1 MKKTVLALTT
11 LALVGTT
18 IPVSAASTTLTLTD
32 NVNIRTAASTSAKVI
47 TTLKKGTKL
56 TAVKKVNSW
65 YEIRYQSKPAF
76 ITSAYVKA
84 TTEKA
89 PTTTTYITNTD
100 AVNVRQKATTSSKS
114 LGKLAKNT
122 VLTVQKQSGD
132 WYQITHKKQ
141 TAYVHATLVSKK
153 TSNVTTDSKPP
164 ATTPVKKVVK
174 AVDRSK
180 VYTVN
185 AKEGLNARTAAATN
199 AKIYKTLPHQTVLDV
214 TGAVDSWYQ
223 VKLDGK
229 EAYVASTYVKASTKA
244 SPPTTPTTPEVSLT
258 PVDASKTYRVNA
270 PTGLNVRTLPSTSSK
285 VFTQVAHAS
294 TVNVTG
300 ETTGK
305 DSGWYQ
311 IKIGTG
317 LYYVAKSYIT
327 TGSVTTTPPVTPT
340 TPPVTT
346 VPGSTLMERA
356 ISIGQQYLGTPYVWG
371 SSNPVNGG
379 FDCSGFINYTLN
391 AAGYSVGR
399 TNVNGY
405 WNDDRYLGAKLS
417 KLRQPA
423 RGDIIFFENTYA
435 AGPTHI
441 GIMLNNDQFIHA
453 NTPSLGISRLS
464 ERYWTQKLLGFKS
477 L

>member
-1 MKKTVLALTT
+1 MKKTFLALTT
-11 LALVGTT
+11 IALISSTG
-18 IPVSAASTTLTLTD
+18 PVSAASTTLTLTD
-32 NVNIRTAASTSAKVI
+32 NVNIRSAASTSAKVI

-84 TTEKA
+84 TTVKTT
-89 PTTTTYITNTD
+89 TTTTYITNTD
-100 AVNVRQKATTSSKS
+100 AVNVRQQATTSSKS
-114 LGKLAKNT
+114 LGKLAKNS
-122 VLTVQKQSGD
+122 VLTVTKKSGD
-132 WYQITHKKQ
+132 WYQITYKKQ
-141 TAYVHATLVSKK
+141 VAFIHVSLVDKK
-153 TSNVTTDSKPP
+153 TVKVTSTSKP
-164 ATTPVKKVVK
+164 ATTTPVKNVIK

-180 VYTVN
+180 IYTVN

-244 SPPTTPTTPEVSLT
+244 SPPTTPTTPGVSVT

-285 VFTQVAHAS
+285 VFTQVGHGS

-327 TGSVTTTPPVTPT
+327 TGSVTTTPPVTPP
-340 TPPVTT
+340 PPVTT

-371 SSNPVNGG
+371 SSSPVNGG
-379 FDCSGFINYTLN
+379 FDCSGFVNYTLN
-391 AAGYSVGR
+391 AAGYAVGR

-417 KLRQPA
+417 KLRQPK

-453 NTPSLGISRLS
+453 NEPALGISRVS

>member
-132 WYQITHKKQ
+132 WYQITYKKQ

-244 SPPTTPTTPEVSLT
+244 SPPTTPTTPGVSLT

-285 VFTQVAHAS
+285 VFTQVGHGS

-371 SSNPVNGG
+371 
-379 FDCSGFINYTLN
+379 
-391 AAGYSVGR
+391 
-399 TNVNGY
+399 
-405 WNDDRYLGAKLS
+405 
-417 KLRQPA
+417 
-423 RGDIIFFENTYA
+423 
-435 AGPTHI
+435 
-441 GIMLNNDQFIHA
+441 
-453 NTPSLGISRLS
+453 
-464 ERYWTQKLLGFKS
+464 
-477 L
+477 

>member
-1 MKKTVLALTT
+1 MKKTFLALTT
-11 LALVGTT
+11 IALISSTG
-18 IPVSAASTTLTLTD
+18 PVSAASTTLTLTD
-32 NVNIRTAASTSAKVI
+32 NVNIRKAASTSAKVI

-84 TTEKA
+84 TTVKTT
-89 PTTTTYITNTD
+89 TTTTYITNTD
-100 AVNVRQKATTSSKS
+100 AVNIRQQATTSSTS

-122 VLTVQKQSGD
+122 ILSVKKKSGD
-132 WYQITHKKQ
+132 WYQITYKKQ
-141 TAYVHATLVSKK
+141 TAYIHASLVDKK
-153 TSNVTTDSKPP
+153 TAKVTTTSKPST
-164 ATTPVKKVVK
+164 TTPVKNVIK

-185 AKEGLNARTAAATN
+185 AKEGLNARTAAATS

-229 EAYVASTYVKASTKA
+229 EAYVASSYVKASTKIA
-244 SPPTTPTTPEVSLT
+244 PPTIPTTPGVSLT

-270 PTGLNVRTLPSTSSK
+270 PTGLNVRTLPSTSSSI
-285 VFTQVAHAS
+285 FTQVAHAS
-294 TVNVTG
+294 IVNVTG

-340 TPPVTT
+340 TPPVTS

-379 FDCSGFINYTLN
+379 FDCSGFVNYTLN
-391 AAGYSVGR
+391 AAGYAVGR

-417 KLRQPA
+417 KLRQPK

-453 NTPSLGISRLS
+453 NEPALGISRVS

>member
-1 MKKTVLALTT
+1 MKKTFLALTT
-11 LALVGTT
+11 VALISSTG
-18 IPVSAASTTLTLTD
+18 PVSAASTTLTLTD

-47 TTLKKGTKL
+47 TTLKKGTKV

-76 ITSAYVKA
+76 ITSSYVKA

-100 AVNVRQKATTSSKS
+100 AVNVRQKATTRSKS
-114 LGKLAKNT
+114 LGKLAKNS
-122 VLTVQKQSGD
+122 VLTVKKKSGD
-132 WYQITHKKQ
+132 WYQITYKKK

-153 TSNVTTDSKPP
+153 TATVSSSSKPP
-164 ATTPVKKVVK
+164 TTTPVKTAVK

-185 AKEGLNARTAAATN
+185 AKEGLNARAAATTK
-199 AKIYKTLPHQTVLDV
+199 AQIYKKLPHQTVLDV

-229 EAYVASTYVKASTKA
+229 QAYVSSSYVKTSAKPST
-244 SPPTTPTTPEVSLT
+244 PPAPSTPGIVLK
-258 PVDASKTYRVNA
+258 PVDAAKTYRVNA
-270 PTGLNVRTLPSTSSK
+270 PTGLNVRSLPSTSSK
-285 VFTQVAHAS
+285 IFTQLTHAS
-294 TVNVTG
+294 TVNVMG

-305 DSGWYQ
+305 ESGWYQ

-340 TPPVTT
+340 TPPVTS

-405 WNDDRYLGAKLS
+405 WNDDRYLGTKLS
-417 KLRQPA
+417 KLRQPS
-423 RGDIIFFENTYA
+423 RGDIIFFEDTYA
-435 AGPTHI
+435 PGPTHI

-453 NTPSLGISRLS
+453 NEPALGISRLS